1 MKFVSWNVN
10 GLRAVLGKGFAD
22 IFNEFA
28 ADCFCIQETKLQEGQ
43 VELDFDGYESYF
55 DSAEKK
61 GYSGTAILTK
71 SHPLTVRKGI
81 GVERHDHEGRAV
93 TLEFDNFYL
102 VNVYTPNSQSELAR
116 LDYRMDWED
125 EFLNY
130 VVALDKV
137 KPVIIC
143 GDLNVAHRE
152 IDLKNP
158 KTNRNNAGFTDS
170 ERECFSRLLDAGF
183 VDTFRAKHGD
193 VENAYSWWSYRF
205 KAREKNIGWRIDYFL
220 ISRRLLPYL
229 DDAAIHPEI
238 TGSDHC
244 PVSIVLHFPL

>member
-28 ADCFCIQETKLQEGQ
+28 ADCFCLQETKLQEGQ

-116 LDYRMDWED
+116 LDYRMDWEA
-125 EFLNY
+125 EFLKFIKD
-130 VVALDKV
+130 LDAQ
-137 KPVIIC
+137 KPVVIC
-143 GDLNVAHRE
+143 GDMNVAHTE
-152 IDLKNP
+152 IDLANP
-158 KTNRNNAGFTDS
+158 KTNRRNAGFTDE
-170 ERECFSRLLDAGF
+170 ERECMTRLLSEGF
-183 VDTFRAKHGD
+183 TDTFRHLHPG
-193 VENAYSWWSYRF
+193 ETGAYSWWSYRGR
-205 KAREKNIGWRIDYFL
+205 AREKNVGWRIDYFL
-220 ISRRLLPYL
+220 VSDRLAPRVTSAL
-229 DDAAIHPEI
+229 IHPDV

-244 PVSIVLHFPL
+244 PVSVEIEF